1 MALSQ
6 DLINQFVKLTDKE
19 EKPKEVTVNGTYKM
33 INGEEYVQID
43 GSEIWTPVTS
53 TVEAE
58 TGERVKVM
66 IKNHTAT
73 VTGNISSPSARSKS
87 VNDLKDEVDKQ
98 GNTIKQLDNT
108 IEQQNNSI
116 IQIDN
121 NIKQVNN
128 NILQANNAIN
138 QQGNIIKQL
147 GNEVNQQ
154 GDKIESINN
163 DITAHSNEITQINNT
178 IVQQNN
184 TITQHGNTIE
194 QQGNIIKQQGNE
206 INQQGN
212 KIEQFN
218 NEIEQQGN
226 AITQLNNK
234 ILQQNN
240 VIQQQGNIIDQ
251 QDNIITEHGNNITI
265 LNSGFSIIDGVLV
278 GLSQAIIDEL
288 KTKHL
293 DTEYATIDFANINM
307 AAVEKLF
314 TESGIIKDLVVQE
327 GHITGELVGVTI
339 KGDLIEGNTIAAEKL
354 VVKGSD
360 GLYYKLNIDGLN
372 NISTNQA
379 SKFVLL
385 DTKPNDWETN
395 YKDYYIINNNEYI
408 HPISD
413 QVPAWT
419 SDTYYKLNSTYES
432 GLDGTNIV
440 AKSITADKVSVNDLV
455 AFGATIGGFN
465 ITQHSIYS
473 GGKNNVDSASSG
485 LYMDDNGQIAFG
497 NDKNFV
503 KFFKDADGKYKL
515 RISADELYTSSN
527 SKSISEQI
535 KDIKSQSQSNKDSI
549 DGIQTDLNNAIVS
562 IVNLYYASDSSTP
575 PNKPTSH
582 IATNDKAIKKKWN
595 IALPT
600 YSEEYP
606 YLYTCK
612 EMITRDNT
620 YSWTTVTQS
629 TYAEEIKA
637 IQNGL
642 NTVSSDYLKESS
654 FSQYQREQLETNQ
667 KIETRLKQ
675 TSVTIYGNEDG
686 ELNPDDAGALINQ
699 LNKVDNDIN
708 ADGGIND
715 RLGAAEDTID
725 GTGLNDYNQRVKIT
739 QRFLDIET
747 DVESIKNIFNITGG
761 TNLVQ
766 NSVGYF
772 ASNNNKPTMW
782 DITSNTI
789 YTPFGYDGDLT
800 GVTVSR
806 GKLFCAKGSIKTTT
820 NNIIAL
826 LSNKMI
832 SISFKYKNGANATS
846 KIKIFNGSTVYFEK
860 TFNTTVNQWTEYR
873 FNPDTD
879 PALANP
885 TFLNTSNALQI
896 SIESTNSTNNNG
908 FEISDLML
916 NYGNPK
922 PWELSSNEV
931 YGAMVKLSSLGIE
944 VTATTANT
952 KNFMTTDGILV
963 YRYDSK
969 TDTIIGTE
977 PITKITDNG
986 TVTNKLESTG
996 DIIERNLIQTMI
1008 KDSSNNDVYVEYIR

>member
-19 EKPKEVTVNGTYKM
+19 EKPKEVTVNGTYRM

-87 VNDLKDEVDKQ
+87 VKDLKDEVDEQ

-108 IEQQNNSI
+108 IEQQGNSI

-128 NILQANNAIN
+128 DILQANNAIN

-147 GNEVNQQ
+147 GNEINQQ
-154 GDKIESINN
+154 GDVINSMNN
-163 DITAHSNEITQINNT
+163 DITANSNEITAINNT

-194 QQGNIIKQQGNE
+194 QQGNIIRQQGNE
-206 INQQGN
+206 INQHGN
-212 KIEQFN
+212 KIDQLDN
-218 NEIEQQGN
+218 DINQQGN
-226 AITQLNNK
+226 AITQINNK
-234 ILQQNN
+234 IDQQDN

-293 DTEYATIDFANINM
+293 DAEYATIDFANINM
-307 AAVEKLF
+307 AAVTKLF

-327 GHITGELVGVTI
+327 GKITGELVGVTI

-372 NISTNQA
+372 NISTDQA

-385 DTKPNDWETN
+385 DAKPEDWETN
-395 YKDYYIINNNEYI
+395 YKDYYIIQNNEYI
-408 HPISD
+408 HLTGDEAPT
-413 QVPAWT
+413 WT
-419 SDTYYKLNSTYES
+419 SNTYYKLSSTYES

-440 AKSITADKVSVNDLV
+440 AKSITADKVSVTDLV
-455 AFGATIGGFN
+455 AFGATIGGYN

-473 GGKNNVDSASSG
+473 GGKSSVNNVSRG
-485 LYMDDNGQIAFG
+485 VYMDDDGQIAFG
-497 NDKNFV
+497 DNKNFI
-503 KFFKDADGKYKL
+503 KFFKDTDNQYK
-515 RISADELYTSSN
+515 IMIKASEIYTESS

-535 KDIKSQSQSNKDSI
+535 SEVSQDAADSIKSI
-549 DGIQTDLNNAIVS
+549 T
-562 IVNLYYASDSSTP
+562 NLYYASDNSII
-575 PNKPTSH
+575 PNKPSSH
-582 IATNDKAIKKKWN
+582 VTTNDTTTRNDWN
-595 IALPT
+595 ISLPT
-600 YSEEYP
+600 YDENYH
-606 YLYTCK
+606 YIYTCK
-612 EMITRDNT
+612 EVLKNNGT
-620 YSWTTVTQS
+620 YSWTSVEQT
-629 TYAEEIKA
+629 TYAEAIKTIQTELNA
-637 IQNGL
+637 IQA
-642 NTVSSDYLKESS
+642 DYLKETT
-654 FSQYQREQLETNQ
+654 FSTYKREQ
-667 KIETRLKQ
+667 IENDQGIKQRLSR
-675 TSVTIYGNEDG
+675 TEVTVYGDPE
-686 ELNPDDAGALINQ
+686 NPDDPEALINHIQ
-699 LNKVDNDIN
+699 KVDNDIN
-708 ADGGIND
+708 GSGGLD
-715 RLGAAEDTID
+715 ERLENAEGTID
-725 GTGLNDYNQRVKIT
+725 GTGLNDYDQRVKIT
-739 QRFLDIET
+739 QRFLNVET
-747 DVESIKNIFNITGG
+747 DVESIKNIFKITGG

-772 ASNNNKPTMW
+772 ADNDNKPTMW
-782 DITSNTI
+782 NIAANTI
-789 YTPFGYDGDLT
+789 YTPFGYDADLT
-800 GVTVSR
+800 GITVSR
-806 GKLFCAKGSIKTTT
+806 GKLFCAKGSVTTAP
-820 NNIIAL
+820 NNIVAL
-826 LSNKMI
+826 LANKMM

-846 KIKIFNGSTVYFEK
+846 KIKVFNGSVVYFEK
-860 TFNTTVNQWTEYR
+860 TFNSAVNQWTEYT
-873 FNPDTD
+873 FNSDTD
-879 PALANP
+879 PVLANP
-885 TFLNTSNALQI
+885 SFLNTANSLQI
-896 SIESTNSTNNNG
+896 SIESTNSINNNG

-916 NYGNPK
+916 NYGDIK
-922 PWELSSNEV
+922 PWELSNNEV

-944 VTATTANT
+944 VTATTAKT

-963 YRYDSK
+963 YQYNPQ
-969 TDTIIGTE
+969 TDTIGNL
-977 PITKITDNG
+977 ITKITDNG
-986 TVTNKLESTG
+986 TVTNRLESTG
-996 DIIERNLIQTMI
+996 DIIERDLIHTII
-1008 KDSSNNDVYVEYIR
+1008 KDSSNNNVYVEYIR